1 MACGNLTANF
11 TIDCTNPL
19 VAGNESTLTLINF
32 DDWQDATVTED
43 GTYSQELTAITLLT
57 GINAYK
63 VEGYRN
69 TVRTLYTSSIENGLT
84 RYKHTVNFQV
94 AGDDGLAKQLVE
106 RLGLGT
112 YVAIVFTK
120 SGQVEVFGAGTGL
133 VLQGQDQRDRYAN
146 NGNAIIQLASDD
158 ESLET
163 TVPKNYVGTSSPYSF
178 KTAKADIEALWA
190 V

>member
-32 DDWQDATVTED
+32 SDWQNATVTED
-43 GTYSQELTAITLLT
+43 ATYSTELTAITLAT

-63 VEGYRN
+63 IEGYRN
-69 TVRTLYTSSIENGLT
+69 TVRTSSPDSIENGLT
-84 RYKHTVNFQV
+84 RYKHTVNFQL
-94 AGDDGLAKQLVE
+94 AGDDGLAKQIRE
-106 RLGLGT
+106 KLGLGT

-120 SGQVEVFGAGTGL
+120 SEKVEVFGAGTGL
-133 VLQGQDQRDRYAN
+133 VLQGGEGRDRYAN
-146 NGNAIIQLASDD
+146 NGNAVIQLASDD

-190 V
+190 A